1 MVDSAHEL
9 QQRLDLFGQE
19 DAAEGGCSEST
30 DPLIIRELTN
40 MLNQHNHL
48 VEQFRFVRGRLQ
60 YLGLQILPSDFLV
73 TKVDHMGPV
82 FLDSI
87 VGD

>member
-48 VEQFRFVRGRLQ
+48 VEQFRFARGRLQ
-60 YLGLQILPSDFLV
+60 SSGSPNITIRFLGDERGSHETCFSGLNS
-73 TKVDHMGPV
+73 G
-82 FLDSI
+82 
-87 VGD
+87 